1 MKLEI
6 IKNKPEKTS
15 PYPPLLLVHGIYHG
29 AWCWQKNYIPYF
41 THNGFEVWAM
51 SLRGHGKSEGRERL
65 QHFRIWDYLEDVKR
79 VAAMMDRPPVL
90 LGHSLGGVLVQ
101 KYIERNYVPAAVT
114 IGSPIKTTYL
124 PSRIAVDIFMSLF
137 FRYPRPFLK
146 SLFTLNPYSMVRDYW
161 HRLLI
166 ASDLPQEEGAAI
178 KNALQKES
186 IPVII
191 DLAFFY
197 KVYPQT
203 VQTPVL
209 VIGGAK
215 DELVPER
222 HLRESA
228 ELYGATL
235 YIDPEAGHDMMLEQ
249 NWEPAAEVILGWL
262 KKRVG
267 P

>member
-1 MKLEI
+1 MG
-6 IKNKPEKTS
+6 
-15 PYPPLLLVHGIYHG
+15 YPPLLLVHGIYHG

-65 QHFRIWDYLEDVKR
+65 QHFRIWDYLEDLR
-79 VAAMMDRPPVL
+79 SVAAQMNRPPVL
-90 LGHSLGGVLVQ
+90 IGHSLGGVLVQ
-101 KYIERNYVPAAVT
+101 KYVERNYVPAAVT

-124 PSRIAVDIFMSLF
+124 PSRIAVDIFLSLF
-137 FRYPRPFLK
+137 FRYPKPFLK
-146 SLFTLNPYSMVRDYW
+146 ALFTLNPYGMVRDHW
-161 HRLLI
+161 DQLLV
-166 ASDLPQEEGAAI
+166 ASDLKAEEGRF
-178 KNALQKES
+178 LQNSLQHES
-186 IPVII
+186 IPAII

-203 VQTPVL
+203 VRTPVL
-209 VIGGAK
+209 VVGGAK

-235 YIDPEAGHDMMLEQ
+235 YIDPEAGHDIMLEQ
-249 NWEPAAEVILGWL
+249 NWQPAAEVILGWL
-262 KKRVG
+262 KNRLDS
-267 P
+267 